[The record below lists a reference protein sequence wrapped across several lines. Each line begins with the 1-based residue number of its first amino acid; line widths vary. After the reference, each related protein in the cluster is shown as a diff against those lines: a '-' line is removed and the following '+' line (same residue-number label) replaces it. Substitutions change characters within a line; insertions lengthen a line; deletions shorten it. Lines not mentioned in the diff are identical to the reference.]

1 MTLID
6 TSVWIEFL
14 RARGDTALKSRVAD
28 LISFGEAAYT
38 CPIRFELLFG
48 ARPKEVKDLRTGL
61 SLAHHVV
68 LIPQHWDAAV
78 ALGGKLRS
86 AGHSIPVSDLLI
98 AVVAHSEGLPLL
110 ARDQHFATIRA
121 ELLPR
126 LRFLEG

>member
-68 LIPQHWDAAV
+68 LIPQHWDASGRPWRQAS
-78 ALGGKLRS
+78 LRR
-86 AGHSIPVSDLLI
+86 AFHPCVGLI
-98 AVVAHSEGLPLL
+98 DRRCGA
-110 ARDQHFATIRA
+110 
-121 ELLPR
+121 
-126 LRFLEG
+126 